1 MHKEALKMLT
11 DKYLS
16 RNKAGKVS
24 GTEVPSDPYNMHRD
38 LFKLQQNSNS
48 RI

>member
-1 MHKEALKMLT
+1 MLT

-16 RNKAGKVS
+16 RNWAGKVS
-24 GTEVPSDPYNMHRD
+24 GTEVPSDPYNMQRD
-38 LFKLQQNSNS
+38 KLNLQQNSQT